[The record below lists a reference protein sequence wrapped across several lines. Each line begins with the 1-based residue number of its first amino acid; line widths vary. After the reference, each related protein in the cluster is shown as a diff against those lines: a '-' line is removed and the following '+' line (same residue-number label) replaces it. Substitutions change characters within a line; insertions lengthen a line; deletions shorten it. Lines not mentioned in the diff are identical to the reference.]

1 MHSLADCTLA
11 STITLNMVQM
21 DCGTRKSVA
30 RLLLCSLASKATRVL
45 EGGSGRQGR
54 VRTERRG
61 TVDGRG
67 VYRLMQDSI
76 MSLDIS
82 LSRVS
87 RCLPNSSSGQCRSLM
102 KVCRASSFQ
111 KRSSEV
117 PDPLLEGGGAE
128 SQGRVKHRKGN
139 RTDAG
144 GTQDKNQEKGE
155 GRAAGVSR
163 GPRNPSRSDPT

>member
-45 EGGSGRQGR
+45 ERGGGAERETGTGSGQ
-54 VRTERRG
+54 RG
-61 TVDGRG
+61 VGTADGRG

-82 LSRVS
+82 FSRVS

-117 PDPLLEGGGAE
+117 PDPLLGGEGGRAE
-128 SQGRVKHRKGN
+128 SQGGVKHRKGN
-139 RTDAG
+139 RTDSG
-144 GTQDKNQEKGE
+144 
-155 GRAAGVSR
+155 
-163 GPRNPSRSDPT
+163 